1 MKFCVSRPIAT
12 TMWLVSVFVASTL
25 AVVTD
30 GRAQDQTKTVTL
42 TAGTPLMVTL
52 ETDVASTDKEGK
64 KFSATLET
72 DLKVGDTVVAPAGTK
87 VYGVVDKAQQ
97 RRVAGQSSI
106 ALRLTD
112 INIGGSLQTITSD
125 SYKQAGERNVKKA
138 ARGAA
143 AGAAIGAVAGDAG
156 KGAAVGAT
164 VGAARKGEKVGLS
177 KGDILEF
184 SLKQSANIV
193 LKP

>member
-1 MKFCVSRPIAT
+1 MRIRVGGPILA
-12 TMWLVSVFVASTL
+12 TMWLWSIVFASTW
-25 AVVTD
+25 VPVT
-30 GRAQDQTKTVTL
+30 GAQAQEQTKTVTVP
-42 TAGTPLMVTL
+42 AGTSLLVSL
-52 ETDVASTDKEGK
+52 ETDVSSTDKEGK
-64 KFSATLET
+64 KFAGTLET
-72 DLKVGDTVVAPAGTK
+72 DPKVGDTLVAPAGTK
-87 VYGVVDKAQQ
+87 VYGVVDKAEQ
-97 RRVAGQSSI
+97 RRVAGQSKI

-112 INIGGSLQTITSD
+112 INIGGSLQTIVTS
-125 SYKQAGERNVKKA
+125 SYKQAGEKNVKKA

-164 VGAARKGEKVGLS
+164 VGAAKKGETVGLS

-184 SLKQSANIV
+184 QLKQSANIT